1 MGQLAQQLLNGV
13 VMGGIYALSALG
25 LTMVYGMMNIV
36 NVAHGE
42 LYMLGALFTYY
53 LTSTLGLPYLPS
65 VLAALVLVALIGGAM
80 ERSSLRRIR
89 GQTMVVTT
97 LVTLG
102 WSLILQNVSLILTGG
117 IPRYITSP
125 FPETSLV
132 LGGLQIAPS
141 RLFAALAAG
150 AVIVLTHL
158 FLQKTV
164 LGNAMRASFQ
174 DKDAASLVGI
184 NVGLIYMLTF
194 ALGAALAALSG
205 GLLGTISYV
214 DPSMGAKGLMKS
226 FVVVTIGGM
235 GSFIGAIFG
244 GLILG
249 IVEALAAAY
258 ISSAY
263 KDFIGFIMVVVI
275 LLFLPSGLFGKRER
289 YA

>member
-13 VMGGIYALSALG
+13 VIGGIYALSALG
-25 LTMVYGMMNIV
+25 LTMIYGMMNIV

-42 LYMLGALFTYY
+42 LYMLGALFAYY
-53 LTSTLGLPYLPS
+53 LTSTLGLPYLP
-65 VLAALVLVALIGGAM
+65 AVLVALILVGVIGGAI

-102 WSLILQNVSLILTGG
+102 WSLILQNVSLIITGG
-117 IPRYITSP
+117 VPRYIASP
-125 FPETSLV
+125 FSETPLAFA
-132 LGGLQIAPS
+132 GMQIAQA

-150 AVIVLTHL
+150 VVIIATHL

-184 NVGLIYMLTF
+184 NVSLIYMLTF

-249 IVEALAAAY
+249 IVEVLAAAY

-263 KDFIGFIMVVVI
+263 KDVIGFVMVVVV